1 MASRFDSKGY
11 VLNQFNALA
20 SKYFPQEHMRVNS
33 GKKGFRLS
41 DGTNSLIEKAKEII
55 FRAEENR
62 KTVPQST
69 VTIYKYGIVFQKIF
83 DDLSQFQAYTSIKS
97 RSRRG
102 YRKELEFMG
111 FDLKKIELELK
122 KSPNPSVKIQKDEK
136 FTRDMKKQYIQMIL
150 DEDFKNLKLD
160 IDEKRSIFILEESVG
175 YKFLDNQNRFI
186 TSIIQKFENL
196 RELEDEKEKLLN
208 SQEALRTKISDI
220 TPLIPKYEEII
231 LTQKKAMGV
240 YERTDRKE
248 ALLTDSEISL
258 FLKILTTSLE
268 RYIKMIERREK
279 QRLEQRDQF
288 LKLILEPT
296 KYEGLDEELWAQI
309 VFIIESHGIELLQ
322 GKNWFTFSFP
332 DELRAYVTNKDVLS
346 KFAELRT
353 LEKELEEIDAE
364 LQKDQAFNEAS
375 NLIDEL
381 EGAKQS
387 LAYSKEKIPKLKSEI
402 KILIQ
407 SIYEEKQTLLKT
419 LN

>member
-1 MASRFDSKGY
+1 MASRFDSKSY
-11 VLNQFNALA
+11 VLTQFNVLA

-41 DGTNSLIEKAKEII
+41 ESTNNLIEKSKEIVG
-55 FRAEENR
+55 RAEESRNS
-62 KTVPQST
+62 VPLST

-83 DDLSQFQAYTSIKS
+83 EDLSQYQAYTSVKS

-122 KSPNPSVKIQKDEK
+122 KSSNPSVKIQKDEK
-136 FTRDMKKQYIQMIL
+136 FVRDIKKQYIQMVL
-150 DEDFKNLKLD
+150 DEDFQTLKTD

-175 YKFLDNQNRFI
+175 YKFFDNQNRLI
-186 TSIIQKFENL
+186 TSIIQKFEHL
-196 RELEDEKEKLLN
+196 RGLEDEKENLRV
-208 SQEALRTKISDI
+208 SQESFRTKISEI
-220 TPLIPKYEEII
+220 SPQIPKYEEII
-231 LTQKKAMGV
+231 QTQKRAMGV

-248 ALLTDSEISL
+248 ALLTDSDISL
-258 FLKILTTSLE
+258 FLKILTISLE

-296 KYEGLDEELWAQI
+296 KYEGLDEDLWTQI

-322 GKNWFTFSFP
+322 GKTWFTFSFP
-332 DELRAYVTNKDVLS
+332 DELRAYITDKDVLS

-364 LQKDQAFNEAS
+364 LQKNKSFNEAS

-381 EGAKQS
+381 ENTENS
-387 LAYSKEKIPKLKSEI
+387 LIDSREKIPKLESEI
-402 KILIQ
+402 NDLMK
-407 SIYEEKQTLLKT
+407 SINEEKQTLLKT